1 MATPRPTSTPVFQT
15 VLGDAD
21 WQRLGTVVRRHYSLQ
36 PFSDD
41 QMTVRGHMDEVWHA
55 PLAALLMPAG
65 RLFGA
70 LVPHQGR
77 EVPIDVHY
85 RCQPGDAGLY
95 WDRRF
100 HFPGRAVFHFRS
112 HMEVADSARHEVI
125 EYVRFGLGLRLRV
138 TAEDGALVF
147 RDVGYVWRLGPL
159 RLPMPL
165 HLLLGRAYVE
175 ERPVPG
181 DDGAFTMK
189 MRLRHP
195 WWGELFRYSGRFR
208 LD

>member
-1 MATPRPTSTPVFQT
+1 MTPREDLRPVFQT
-15 VLGDAD
+15 VLGNAD
-21 WQRLGTVVRRHYSLQ
+21 WQRLGRVVREHYSLR
-36 PFSDD
+36 PFTNDR
-41 QMTVRGHMDEVWHA
+41 MTVRGHMDEVWHA
-55 PLAALLMPAG
+55 RIATLFMPMG

-77 EVPIDVHY
+77 DVPIDVHY
-85 RCQPGDAGLY
+85 SCRSTDACLY

-100 HFPGRAVFHFRS
+100 RFPGRPVFHFRS
-112 HMEVADSARHEVI
+112 HMEVADTTRHEVV

-147 RDVGYVWRLGPL
+147 RDAGYVWRIGRLQ
-159 RLPMPL
+159 LPMPL
-165 HLLLGRAYVE
+165 HLVLGRAYVE

-181 DDGAFTMK
+181 DEGAFTMK
-189 MRLRHP
+189 MTIRHP

-208 LD
+208 LG

>member
-1 MATPRPTSTPVFQT
+1 MSLPIPVPEFQT
-15 VLGDAD
+15 VLGDAN
-21 WQRLGTVVRRHYSLQ
+21 WQRLGTVVREHYSLR
-36 PFSDD
+36 PFTTD
-41 QMTVRGHMDEVWHA
+41 QMTVHGHMDEVWHA
-55 PLAALLMPAG
+55 RIAKLFMPMG

-85 RCQPGDAGLY
+85 SCRSTDAGLY

-100 HFPGRAVFHFRS
+100 HFPGRPVFHFRS
-112 HMEVADSARHEVI
+112 HMVVADAARHEVI

-147 RDVGYVWRLGPL
+147 RDVGYVWRIGRLQ
-159 RLPMPL
+159 LPMPL
-165 HLLLGRAYVE
+165 HLVLGRAYVE

-181 DDGAFTMK
+181 DEAAFTMK
-189 MRLRHP
+189 MTIRHP

-208 LD
+208 LG